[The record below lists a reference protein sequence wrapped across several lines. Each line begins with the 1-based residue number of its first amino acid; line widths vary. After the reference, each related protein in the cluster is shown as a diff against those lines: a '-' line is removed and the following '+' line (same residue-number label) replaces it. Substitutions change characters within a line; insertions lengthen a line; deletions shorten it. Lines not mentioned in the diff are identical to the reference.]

1 MQVTKEDVIRL
12 LEQIS
17 LYLELNGE
25 NPFKIRAFKKAASA
39 LEFEERSITEIDNFE
54 DIPNIG
60 KGTAAIIAEYIST
73 GSSSLFIS
81 LQNELPNSLLELLKI
96 PGLGPKKI
104 SRLYRELGIT
114 DIATLKAACEEKK
127 VRSLNGFGPMTEMN
141 LLKQLADCGKRP
153 ERFPLAYM
161 NSWIEKL
168 EYDLNLIESIETYSR
183 AGSFRRF
190 RETLKDLDYVIAT
203 NDPED
208 VRDKLLDMYE
218 ATEAVAKGETK
229 VTITLPDKFHIQVD
243 FRLVHPHQFATA
255 LHHFTGSKEHNVRMR
270 QLAKER
276 GEKISEYGIEQLETG
291 KILTFTNEEQ
301 FYHHFNLPYIPPE
314 IREDGSE
321 VDLYTDTYG
330 LIAEKDI
337 LGDLHM
343 HTNWSDGNN
352 TLVEMID
359 ACRNKGYQYMAVTD
373 HSQFL
378 KVANG
383 LSVDR
388 VLKQIEE
395 IWKLNEKYADIEILA
410 GIEMDILPDGSLD
423 FDDAILEQ
431 LDFVIASIHSSFN
444 QPQDMIMKR
453 LKKACENPH
462 VDMIAHPTGRL
473 IGKRNGYD
481 VDVDQLF
488 QLAIDTNTILELNAD
503 PNRLDLSAEFVRKAQ
518 AAGVTIAINTDAHR
532 IQELEHIAFGI
543 GTARKGW
550 IKKQHVINTYSKDRL
565 LSYLK
570 N

>member
-141 LLKQLADCGKRP
+141 LLKQLADYGKRP